1 MVLQAAEPGT
11 AARPFPGLAPYK
23 EDDAAFFFGRGP
35 ERDLIVA
42 NLLSSRL
49 TVVHGPSGVGK
60 SSLLRAGVV
69 PEVRDHAPVAPGGS
83 ERAVVLVDDWK
94 GDSLGTIRAA
104 LDAELA
110 RRANG
115 AAVEPVPAS
124 LLLADALQEYSERMD
139 ALLMLVLDQF
149 EEHFLYHPADDD
161 ALARELPVAL
171 SDPDVRARVVIS
183 LREDALAQL
192 SRFQGAAARPFD
204 NLLRLGPMT
213 DERAREAIEEPI
225 RLYGKLHP
233 ERPVEPEDGLADHVL
248 GLLHA
253 PEPFAGS
260 ARGAAVR
267 EEGIEPAYLQL
278 VMRRLWD
285 REEAQGSATLRI
297 GTLREMGGVREIVA
311 EHLRENMDRL
321 AAPEQRLMAK
331 AFHYLVTPSGA
342 KVAQRRVDLAKV
354 TGASEAQIGPPLE
367 TLSEDEAR
375 ILRPVDDAPSYEVF
389 HDVLC
394 QPVLDW
400 QARWHAE
407 RQRRRLTVVA
417 VLAGVLAAFVLGM
430 VLYLAEPEWLQR
442 RELAT
447 VDARFDLRGT
457 PPADPGIVIVDLD
470 DDGLAQLGGGRDVI
484 PRDRHAELI
493 RSLLTAAPAAI
504 VYDFEFRTASRDDKE
519 VRSAI
524 EDAGDRLVLA
534 ATLVDDEG
542 AGLVLGQPARAPL
555 AGFASFPLSED
566 GAYREVDRAV
576 GLSGAAH
583 TEDEGARLPSM
594 AVVASEIAGDE
605 PVDFDRAWIDYAGP
619 ARTFKTFRFTDVLE
633 GADTDD
639 FADKLVI
646 VGPSAAKQGDLHP
659 TDAGDGR
666 VMPGAEIHANA
677 ISTLRRGLPVTS
689 APWTVALGLIL
700 LLVLVPGGL
709 ALGGVRPWIAAT
721 VIVAVGAAY
730 VVAAGLAALGGTLV
744 PVVYALLAL
753 LASGLASVVDLV
765 RLQRTTGRE

>member
-1 MVLQAAEPGT
+1 
-11 AARPFPGLAPYK
+11 
-23 EDDAAFFFGRGP
+23 
-35 ERDLIVA
+35 
-42 NLLSSRL
+42 
-49 TVVHGPSGVGK
+49 VHGPSGVGK

-69 PEVRDHAPVAPGGS
+69 PEVRDNAPVAPGGS
-83 ERAVVLVDDWK
+83 ERVVVLVDSWK
-94 GDSLGTIRAA
+94 RDSLGTIRAA

-110 RRANG
+110 RRADG
-115 AAVEPVPAS
+115 EVEPVPAS
-124 LLLADALQEYSERMD
+124 LTLADALQAYSERMD
-139 ALLMLVLDQF
+139 ALLMLILDQF
-149 EEHFLYHPADDD
+149 EEHFLYHPAADD

-192 SRFQGAAARPFD
+192 GRFQGAAARPFD

-225 RLYGKLHP
+225 RLYGRLHP
-233 ERPVEPEDGLADHVL
+233 ERPVEPDDGLAEHVL

-260 ARGAAVR
+260 ARGGAVR

-285 REEAQGSATLRI
+285 REEAEGSATLRI

-321 AAPEQRLMAK
+321 AAPEQGLMAK

-342 KVAQRRVDLAKV
+342 KVAQRRMDLAKV

-367 TLSEDEAR
+367 KLSEDEAR

-407 RQRRRLTVVA
+407 RQRRKLTVVA
-417 VLAGVLAAFVLGM
+417 ILAGVLAAFVLGM
-430 VLYLAEPEWLQR
+430 ALYLAEPDWLER
-442 RELAT
+442 RELTT
-447 VDARFDLRGT
+447 VDARFDLRGA
-457 PPADPGIVIVDLD
+457 PAADPDIVVVDLD
-470 DDGLAQLGGGRDVI
+470 DAGLAQLGGGRAVI
-484 PRDRHAELI
+484 PRARHAQLI
-493 RSLLTAAPAAI
+493 RSLLGAAPAVI
-504 VYDFEFRTASRDDKE
+504 VYDFEFRTASRDDRQ
-519 VRSAI
+519 VRAAFN
-524 EDAGDRLVLA
+524 DAGDRLVVA
-534 ATLVDDEG
+534 ATLVDDAG

-555 AGFASFPLSED
+555 AGFAAFPLSED

-576 GLSGAAH
+576 GLSGAARD
-583 TEDEGARLPSM
+583 EDEGARLPSLGQ
-594 AVVASEIAGDE
+594 VASEIAGDE
-605 PVDFDRAWIDYAGP
+605 PVDFERAWIDYAGP

-633 GADTDD
+633 GADTAD
-639 FADKLVI
+639 FAGKIVI
-646 VGPSAAKQGDLHP
+646 VGPSAARQGDLHP
-659 TDAGDGR
+659 TEGGNGR

-677 ISTLRRGLPVTS
+677 ISTLRRGLPVQS
-689 APWTVALGLIL
+689 APWPLALGLIL
-700 LLVLVPGGL
+700 LLALVPGAL
-709 ALGGVRPWIAAT
+709 ALGGVRAWVAAA

-730 VVAAGLAALGGTLV
+730 AVAAALLALGGTLV
-744 PVVYALLAL
+744 PVVYPLLAL
-753 LASGLASVVDLV
+753 LAAGAAAMTYLI
-765 RLQRTTGRE
+765 RLRE